1 MFSLPSLSSWLP
13 NLPSFEW
20 GSSLFD
26 SLLQGERLWDAH
38 LGPSPSLRWAECKG
52 GPHYPRGGPAQD
64 CLLRSPGLRPD
75 YPNAPFTLSFVRLRT
90 DWGPW
95 SLGSQQ
101 SPESFLLRGLCQVS
115 AHAGPTQ
122 PGPGSWP

>member
-38 LGPSPSLRWAECKG
+38 LGPRPSLGWAECKG

-64 CLLRSPGLRPD
+64 CPLHSLSLR
-75 YPNAPFTLSFVRLRT
+75 PNAPFSPLSGSGLIGALGVSVLNSLLKVYFFVA
-90 DWGPW
+90 
-95 SLGSQQ
+95 
-101 SPESFLLRGLCQVS
+101 CVK
-115 AHAGPTQ
+115 
-122 PGPGSWP
+122 